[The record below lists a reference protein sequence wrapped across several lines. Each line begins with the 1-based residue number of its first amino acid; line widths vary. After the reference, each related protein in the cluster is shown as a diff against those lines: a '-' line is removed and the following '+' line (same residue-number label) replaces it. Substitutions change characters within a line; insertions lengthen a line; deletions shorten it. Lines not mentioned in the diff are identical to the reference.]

1 MLIVKIRGMYGE
13 LDFVAYKTKYGDELP
28 MADIYSQV
36 STRISLI
43 TLIQR
48 YSIPLYNA
56 IKTDFVEP
64 GTISYAF
71 VVVPAMK
78 RCPV

>member
-1 MLIVKIRGMYGE
+1 
-13 LDFVAYKTKYGDELP
+13 
-28 MADIYSQV
+28 V
-36 STRISLI
+36 STIISLI

-48 YSIPLYNA
+48 YSIPLYKA

-64 GTISYAF
+64 GIISYAF

-78 RCPV
+78 RFPV